1 LIRNTHETN
10 PEFPIASTKKGRH
23 LVWMTALVCSETAA
37 PSSVF
42 ETDTND
48 DEADKNGRAPHV
60 VDPAG
65 PAVESQI
72 YNHLN

>member
-1 LIRNTHETN
+1 
-10 PEFPIASTKKGRH
+10 
-23 LVWMTALVCSETAA
+23 MTALVCSETAA

-48 DEADKNGRAPHV
+48 DEADKTGRAPHV
-60 VDPAG
+60 LDPAG
-65 PAVESQI
+65 PAGESQI